1 MGAMMAIAMVG
12 MAGAFGLPFMENLRR
27 LLLQFSD
34 LDMQKSMRHL
44 LHEDLGLGAEA
55 TNLIVDGSLFTY
67 AGFEGKN
74 RVGVGTMVDS
84 GFVQGDVGA
93 VFGPLGGMV
102 ETSLAYIVDGIKR
115 GDTAMIAR
123 GIMPIGGLRDMLGF
137 ADAMDRGIRTR
148 SGNILLSPEDMSIG
162 DYWTKFIGFYPSR
175 AALRRD
181 NLAYAIL
188 ERNVGQNRRDIVLDR
203 VIDLMRKART
213 SSSASA
219 KQDYIEEY
227 VETLR
232 NYNRRAAKNR
242 WPIINNRLIGRRWLA
257 VANPTAA
264 QRKTVPKNR
273 RADYYNAAKLLEAL
287 EGGLR

>member
-1 MGAMMAIAMVG
+1 M
-12 MAGAFGLPFMENLRR
+12 
-27 LLLQFSD
+27 
-34 LDMQKSMRHL
+34 
-44 LHEDLGLGAEA
+44 
-55 TNLIVDGSLFTY
+55 
-67 AGFEGKN
+67 
-74 RVGVGTMVDS
+74 
-84 GFVQGDVGA
+84 
-93 VFGPLGGMV
+93 
-102 ETSLAYIVDGIKR
+102 
-115 GDTAMIAR
+115 
-123 GIMPIGGLRDMLGF
+123 
-137 ADAMDRGIRTR
+137 
-148 SGNILLSPEDMSIG
+148 
-162 DYWTKFIGFYPSR
+162 
-175 AALRRD
+175 
-181 NLAYAIL
+181 AYAIL

-242 WPIINNRLIGRRWLA
+242 WPIINNRLIGRRLLA

-264 QRKTVPKNR
+264 QLKTVPKNR